1 MESLIMIISG
11 LSSRLSIRLAWIA
24 VRLRMVSALLT
35 RWSLR
40 LIAQKYE
47 QYLSDALDAIS
58 YLLYGVRRDLLLDR
72 MHKRYADMIDEVVE
86 LWCFK
91 KE

>member
-1 MESLIMIISG
+1 MESLIMNISG

-47 QYLSDALDAIS
+47 QYLSVKELSIPI
-58 YLLYGVRRDLLLDR
+58 R
-72 MHKRYADMIDEVVE
+72 MR
-86 LWCFK
+86 
-91 KE
+91 